1 MNASNRYPGTSQPTE
16 AQVFEEQVAQ
26 AGSLEMEKLAQP

>member
-1 MNASNRYPGTSQPTE
+1 MPATDISMQQPTE
-16 AQVFEEQVAQ
+16 PQGLEEQVAQ